1 MNEGTKMNPNT
12 PARLDNNVKA
22 FPAGSGLLRIYPS
35 KQALGEAAA
44 VDAARIIR
52 NAIERAGTV
61 RIIVATGNS
70 QLDLVS
76 ALVRVSG
83 IDWKSVEVFHMD
95 EYVGL
100 PASHPSSFR
109 YWIKQRIED
118 AVHPG
123 KVHYL
128 NGDAQDIDA
137 EIERYTGLLMA
148 SPVHLAFVG
157 FGENGHIAFN
167 DPHVAD
173 FEDPAVIKRVTLDG
187 TSRRQQAG
195 EGHFSSPE
203 TVPGEALTLTCP
215 ALFRAESW
223 ICSVPE
229 ARKAQAVRNAVHGP
243 ISPECPASLFRRHAN
258 AAVYLDEES
267 AGMLDVKGALPHAV

>member
-1 MNEGTKMNPNT
+1 MDHTTATQLQNGVT
-12 PARLDNNVKA
+12 R
-22 FPAGSGLLRIYPS
+22 FAGGVASIRIYPS

-44 VDAARIIR
+44 QDAARIIQA
-52 NAIERAGTV
+52 AIQRTGRA

-70 QLDLVS
+70 QLDVTA
-76 ALVRVSG
+76 ALVRRTD

-118 AVHPG
+118 TVQPS
-123 KVHYL
+123 KVQYL
-128 NGDAQDIDA
+128 NGDHPNIDA
-137 EIERYTGLLMA
+137 EMQRYGALLMSA
-148 SPVHLAFVG
+148 PIHLAFVG

-173 FEDPAVIKRVTLDG
+173 FNDPAVVKQVTLDAAC
-187 TSRRQQAG
+187 RRQQAG

-203 TVPGEALTLTCP
+203 AVPCEALTLTCP
-215 ALFRAESW
+215 ALFRAEAW
-223 ICSVPE
+223 VCCVPD
-229 ARKAQAVRNAVHGP
+229 ARKAHAVREAVHGP
-243 ISPECPASLFRRHAN
+243 ISTECPASLFRRHPG
-258 AAVYLDEES
+258 AAVYLDKDA
-267 AGMLDVKGALPHAV
+267 AGLLDFAAAPARNL